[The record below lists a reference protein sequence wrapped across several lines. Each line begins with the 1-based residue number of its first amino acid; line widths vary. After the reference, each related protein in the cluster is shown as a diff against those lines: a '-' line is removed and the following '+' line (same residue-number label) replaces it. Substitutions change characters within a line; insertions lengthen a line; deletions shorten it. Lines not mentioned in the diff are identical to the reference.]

1 MNLMINDN
9 SSMTPAQR
17 EQWLEERRKGI
28 GSSDAAA
35 IIGLDPYKSPVQVL
49 FDKWNAMP
57 EKEMTEAMR
66 FGIEAE
72 QYVAD
77 RFTEATG
84 KETITFVNSI
94 SANPAYPFALASIDR
109 FIPAEQTFVE
119 IKTTSAWNLG
129 KFKDGKYPANYYV
142 QCVHQMAVLDVPYC
156 YLAVYIPGIEFKWF
170 KIERDMEEEQA
181 LMQTEKAFWEN
192 YVVKKVVPKDLS
204 HEKSFDA
211 VKRAFFDEQEGS
223 IQLVDSKEWLDK
235 LLVLQAEKKRLEA
248 EIDECKAHIAIEM
261 QGYEKA
267 YTDNGSVSFSVRST
281 KSLIKDKV
289 LQKYPKILDDEEVWK
304 ESETRALLAKE
315 RKPKSD

>member
-1 MNLMINDN
+1 MNLIINDN
-9 SSMTPAQR
+9 SAMTPAQR

-35 IIGLDPYKSPVQVL
+35 IIGLDPYKSPLQVL
-49 FDKWNAMP
+49 FDKLGMMQ
-57 EKEMTEAMR
+57 EKEINEAMR

-84 KETITFVNSI
+84 KETVTFVNSI
-94 SANPAYPFALASIDR
+94 SANPKYPFALASIDR

-119 IKTTSAWNLG
+119 IKTTSMWNLG

-156 YLAVYIPGIEFKWF
+156 YLAVYIPQVEFKWF
-170 KIERDMEEEQA
+170 KIERNMEEEEA
-181 LMQTEKAFWEN
+181 LMQAEKEFWEN
-192 YVVKKVVPKDLS
+192 YVLKKVIPQDLS
-204 HEKSFDA
+204 HENSFEA
-211 VKRAFFDEQEGS
+211 VKRAFFDGQEGS
-223 IQLVDSKEWLDK
+223 IQLIDSEEWLNK
-235 LLVLQAEKKRLEA
+235 LLVLQADKKRLEA
-248 EIDECKAHIAIEM
+248 EIEECKAHIAVEM

-267 YTDNGSVSFSVRST
+267 YTDNGSVSFSLRST

-289 LQKYPKILDDEEVWK
+289 LQKYPEIADDLEVWR
-304 ESETRALLAKE
+304 ESNTRVLLAKE
-315 RKPKSD
+315 RKPKE

>member
-9 SSMTPAQR
+9 SAMTPAQR

-35 IIGLDPYKSPVQVL
+35 IIGLDPYKSPLQVL
-49 FDKWNAMP
+49 FDKLGMMQ

-84 KETITFVNSI
+84 KETVTFVNSI
-94 SANPAYPFALASIDR
+94 SANPKYPFALASIDR

-119 IKTTSAWNLG
+119 IKTTSMWNLG
-129 KFKDGKYPANYYV
+129 KFKDGKYPAHYYV

-156 YLAVYIPGIEFKWF
+156 YLAVYIPQVEFKWF
-170 KIERDMEEEQA
+170 KIERNMEEEEA
-181 LMQTEKAFWEN
+181 LMQAEKEFWEN
-192 YVVKKVVPKDLS
+192 YVMKKVIPQDLS
-204 HEKSFDA
+204 HENSFEA
-211 VKRAFFDEQEGS
+211 VKRAFFDSQEGS
-223 IQLVDSKEWLDK
+223 IQLIDSEEWLNK
-235 LLVLQAEKKRLEA
+235 LLVLQAEKKQLEA
-248 EIDECKAHIAIEM
+248 EIEECKAHIAVEM

-267 YTDNGSVSFSVRST
+267 YTDNGSVSFSFRSS

-289 LQKYPKILDDEEVWK
+289 LQKYPEIADDLEVWK
-304 ESETRALLAKE
+304 ESQTRVLLAKE
-315 RKPKSD
+315 RKPKE

>member
-9 SSMTPAQR
+9 SAMTPAQR

-49 FDKWNAMP
+49 FDKLGMMQ
-57 EKEMTEAMR
+57 EKEINEAMR

-84 KETITFVNSI
+84 KETVTFVNSI
-94 SANPAYPFALASIDR
+94 SANPKYPFALASIDR

-119 IKTTSAWNLG
+119 IKTTSAWNVG

-156 YLAVYIPGIEFKWF
+156 YLAVYIPQVEFKWF
-170 KIERDMEEEQA
+170 KIERNMEEEEA
-181 LMQTEKAFWEN
+181 LMQAEKEFWEN
-192 YVVKKVVPKDLS
+192 YVLKKVIPQDLS
-204 HEKSFDA
+204 HENSFEA
-211 VKRAFFDEQEGS
+211 VKRAFFDGQEGS
-223 IQLVDSKEWLDK
+223 IQLIDSEEWLNK

-248 EIDECKAHIAIEM
+248 EIEECKAHIAVEM
-261 QGYEKA
+261 QEYEKA

-289 LQKYPKILDDEEVWK
+289 LQKYPEIADDLEVWK
-304 ESETRALLAKE
+304 ENQTRVLLAKE
-315 RKPKSD
+315 RKPKE

>member
-9 SSMTPAQR
+9 SAMTPAQR

-35 IIGLDPYKSPVQVL
+35 IIGLDPYKSPLQVL
-49 FDKWNAMP
+49 FDKLGMMQ
-57 EKEMTEAMR
+57 EKEINEAMR

-84 KETITFVNSI
+84 KETVTFVNSI
-94 SANPAYPFALASIDR
+94 SANPKYPFALASIDR

-119 IKTTSAWNLG
+119 IKTTSMWNLG
-129 KFKDGKYPANYYV
+129 KFKDGKYPAHYYV
-142 QCVHQMAVLDVPYC
+142 QCVHQMAVLDVLYC
-156 YLAVYIPGIEFKWF
+156 YLAVYIPQVEFKWF
-170 KIERDMEEEQA
+170 KIERNMEEEEA
-181 LMQTEKAFWEN
+181 LMQAEKEFWEN
-192 YVVKKVVPKDLS
+192 YVLKKVIPQDLS
-204 HEKSFDA
+204 HENSFEA
-211 VKRAFFDEQEGS
+211 VKRAFFDGQEGS
-223 IQLVDSKEWLDK
+223 IQLIDSEEWLNK

-248 EIDECKAHIAIEM
+248 EIEECKAHIAVEM

-267 YTDNGSVSFSVRST
+267 YTDNGSVSFSLRST

-289 LQKYPKILDDEEVWK
+289 LQKYPEMADDLDVWK
-304 ESETRALLAKE
+304 ESQTRVLLAKE
-315 RKPKSD
+315 RKPKE

>member
-1 MNLMINDN
+1 MNIRVNDN
-9 SSMTPAQR
+9 SAMTPAQR

-35 IIGLDPYKSPVQVL
+35 IIGLDPYKSPLQVL
-49 FDKWNAMP
+49 FDKLGMMQ
-57 EKEMTEAMR
+57 EKEINEAMR

-77 RFTEATG
+77 RFTEVTG
-84 KETITFVNSI
+84 KETVTFVNSI

-119 IKTTSAWNLG
+119 IKTTSMWNLG

-156 YLAVYIPGIEFKWF
+156 YLAVYIPQVEFKWF
-170 KIERDMEEEQA
+170 KIERNMEEEEA
-181 LMQTEKAFWEN
+181 LMQAEKEFWEN
-192 YVVKKVVPKDLS
+192 YVVKKVIPKDLS
-204 HEKSFDA
+204 HENSFEA
-211 VKRAFFDEQEGS
+211 VKRAFFDGQEGS
-223 IQLVDSKEWLDK
+223 IQLIDSEEWLNK
-235 LLVLQAEKKRLEA
+235 LLVLQADKKRLEA
-248 EIDECKAHIAIEM
+248 EIEECKAHIAVEM

-267 YTDNGSVSFSVRST
+267 YTDNGSVSFSIRSS

-289 LQKYPKILDDEEVWK
+289 LQKYPEIADDLEVWK
-304 ESETRALLAKE
+304 ESQTRVLLAKE
-315 RKPKSD
+315 RKPKE

>member
-9 SSMTPAQR
+9 SAMTPAQR

-35 IIGLDPYKSPVQVL
+35 IIGLDPYKSPLQVI
-49 FDKWNAMP
+49 FDKLGMMQ
-57 EKEMTEAMR
+57 EKEINEAMR

-84 KETITFVNSI
+84 KETVTFVNSI
-94 SANPAYPFALASIDR
+94 SANPKYPFALASIDR
-109 FIPAEQTFVE
+109 FIPAEKTFVE
-119 IKTTSAWNLG
+119 IKTTSMWNVG

-156 YLAVYIPGIEFKWF
+156 YLAVYIPQVEFKWF
-170 KIERDMEEEQA
+170 KIERNMEEEEV
-181 LMQTEKAFWEN
+181 LMQAEKEFWEN
-192 YVVKKVVPKDLS
+192 YVLKKVIPKDLS
-204 HEKSFDA
+204 HENSFDA
-211 VKRAFFDEQEGS
+211 VKRAFFDGQEGS
-223 IQLVDSKEWLDK
+223 IQLIDSEEWLNK
-235 LLVLQAEKKRLEA
+235 LLVLQAEKKRLET
-248 EIDECKAHIAIEM
+248 EIEECKAHIAVEM

-267 YTDNGSVSFSVRST
+267 YTDNGSVSFSLRSS

-289 LQKYPKILDDEEVWK
+289 LHKYPEIADDLEVWK
-304 ESETRALLAKE
+304 ESQTRVLLAKE
-315 RKPKSD
+315 RKPKE